1 MKHRNETIDPKAPDI
16 MKTYIQVITTTAT
29 REDAE
34 KIALALLEKRLAA
47 CVQIIGPVASA
58 YRWKGN
64 VEMAEEWQCLIKS
77 REDLFGKLEEAI
89 KAVHP
94 YETPEIIATAISAG
108 SDDYLK
114 WLHDELAAH

>member
-1 MKHRNETIDPKAPDI
+1 
-16 MKTYIQVITTTAT
+16 MKTYIQVITTMPT

-34 KIALALLEKRLAA
+34 KTALTLIEKKLAA
-47 CVQIIGPVASA
+47 CVQIIGPVFSA

-64 VEMAEEWQCLIKS
+64 VETAEEWQCVIKS
-77 REDLFGKLEEAI
+77 RHDLFGKLEEAV

-94 YETPEIIATAISAG
+94 YETPEIIATVISAG

-114 WLHDELAAH
+114 WLHDELAEP